1 MPFTFSHPAIVL
13 PFCKTKRIPVSATG
27 LIIGSM
33 IPDFEFLFMLRE
45 SPYIGHLWPGIL
57 LFNVP
62 AAIAAAFIFHLFIRN
77 SLILH
82 LPQFLQRRFFKYLS
96 FNWVQY
102 FKQHYIVFL
111 VCALLGVASH
121 VFIDAFT
128 HKSGF
133 MAKPAS
139 FFEAEI
145 KVLIFPLPVYFI
157 LQLLTSAI
165 GGLYILWYVF
175 KMPQQKNLQY
185 NYRSLQYWLLYFVLV
200 AAVLFTRFAIT
211 KKYNSHEDIIIAFFG
226 SFLYALLFVSAVY
239 YRKTKKILFT

>member
-1 MPFTFSHPAIVL
+1 MV
-13 PFCKTKRIPVSATG
+13 
-27 LIIGSM
+27 
-33 IPDFEFLFMLRE
+33 PDFEFLFLLRE

-57 LFNVP
+57 LFNIP

-82 LPQFLQRRFFKYLS
+82 LPQFLQRRFTKHLS

-102 FKQHYIVFL
+102 FKKHYFAFL
-111 VCALLGVASH
+111 VCVVLGVASH

-128 HKSGF
+128 HKDGF

-139 FFEAEI
+139 FFLAEI
-145 KVLIFPLPVYFI
+145 KLLAFSLPVYFI
-157 LQLLTSAI
+157 LQLLTSVV

-175 KMPQQKNLQY
+175 NLPQQKSPKKTSGL
-185 NYRSLQYWLLYFVLV
+185 LQYWLLYFILV
-200 AAVLFTRFAIT
+200 AAVLFIRFTIT
-211 KKYNSHEDIIIAFFG
+211 KQYNSNEDIIIAFFG

-239 YRKTKKILFT
+239 YSKTKKLQQLT